1 MNMGVTESRDRGGKS
16 RVRSN
21 ELRLGPHRAR
31 RSAGPRWRSCRR
43 PRRDSSR
50 CSLGCCLGETN
61 DATARHQ
68 FGERPAGTGRWVAL
82 DYGRRRVVADADF
95 KIALLAQLDADDIRG
110 AVIPEVPLPDAP
122 SLVRL
127 G

>member
-1 MNMGVTESRDRGGKS
+1 MALLPQAAKRQLAMLT
-16 RVRSN
+16 
-21 ELRLGPHRAR
+21 RLL
-31 RSAGPRWRSCRR
+31 
-43 PRRDSSR
+43 PRRDA
-50 CSLGCCLGETN
+50 N

-110 AVIPEVPLPDAP
+110 AVILEVPLPDAP
-122 SLVRL
+122 SLVGL